1 MNTAG
6 NRAVDEIFSEALE
19 LADAEREAFIRQRC
33 AGDSELERKIAALLR
48 ASQAPDDDLALRFDT
63 AREHLWRSV
72 LGEKEEAGEDLSGQ
86 RINAWRLVK
95 RIARGGL
102 ATVYLAHREDG
113 AFEQTAAF
121 KVLRRGLDTD
131 DLVARFRAERQMLS
145 SLDHPSIAG
154 ILDGGALEDGRPYL
168 VLEYV
173 DGRPIT
179 EYCKSKNVDTRECVG
194 LLIQVLRALHH
205 AHKHLIVHRDIKP
218 SNILVSADGHVSLL
232 DFGIAKLLDP
242 AAMPGAS
249 TLTRTGVS
257 LLTPGYGSPEQH
269 AGKPVTTAS
278 DIHQV
283 GQVMYELLTGVRPFD
298 GPREATDAGQVHP
311 SRALRG
317 KPLYNKVRGD
327 LDAIAGK
334 AMHPDPAR
342 RYASADEMVADLERY
357 LDGRPVQA
365 RPDTV
370 RYRLVKLGKRRPW
383 LFPALALA
391 IMAVVVYIATLTQYT
406 QQLQVEQRRAEAAQS
421 FMVDLLRS
429 ADPFAPADPD
439 RGRDITVV
447 EALDI
452 GVQRLETDLHDDPE
466 LRASLLVSIASVYAS
481 LDQHEESIELREE
494 ALSLERVLYGEPSS
508 EVLDSLQA
516 LAILYRAI
524 NDYERAIVYDDEQLA
539 MARRLYPEEHPAVGA
554 AQASAAEMEEALG
567 NTAAAIKL
575 NEDGIQKM
583 RAAPAEYAKQL
594 INALVALARLQ
605 DRDSHEVAM
614 ASLAEAR
621 RMAME
626 LHGADSLSMALL
638 HAQTAT
644 TLSVFGEYE
653 ASVKEFRAAI
663 DIYESKVGRDHG
675 TTITALNNLG
685 YLYLH
690 TGQLE
695 RAELLFG
702 DLVERSVQNY
712 GSENRVVANAY
723 QNLAG
728 TIGRQGRFAEAIPLH
743 RKAFDIYK
751 SVLSGDHFMQA
762 YPLLSIAYAELQL
775 GDYAEAENT
784 ARQAHALLEAT
795 VPGTYPSGV
804 AECLVGLALESQ
816 GRAEEGAAMIRQSH
830 SILAVSA
837 VYEPYGSACRVPD
850 PGS

>member
-6 NRAVDEIFSEALE
+6 KRSIDEIFSEALE
-19 LADAEREAFIRQRC
+19 LADEERAQFVRQRC
-33 AGDSELERKIAALLR
+33 AGDTELERKIVSLLR
-48 ASQAPDDDLALRFDT
+48 AAQTPDDDLAQRFDT
-63 AREHLWRSV
+63 ARERLWRSV

-95 RIARGGL
+95 RLARGGL

-168 VLEYV
+168 VLEYI

-179 EYCKSKNVDTRECVG
+179 EYCKSRNVDTRECAG

-218 SNILVSADGHVSLL
+218 TNILVSPEGHVSLL

-269 AGKPVTTAS
+269 TGQPVTTAS

-283 GQVMYELLTGVRPFD
+283 GQVLYELLTGERPFD
-298 GPREATDAGQVHP
+298 GPSKPTDAGQVLP
-311 SRALRG
+311 SQALRG
-317 KPLYNKVRGD
+317 KPRYNKVRGD
-327 LDAIAGK
+327 LDAIVGK

-357 LDGRPVQA
+357 LDGRPVLA
-365 RPDTV
+365 RPDTL
-370 RYRLVKLGKRRPW
+370 RYRLGKLGKRRPW
-383 LFPALALA
+383 LFPALAIA
-391 IMAVVVYIATLTQYT
+391 MIVVVVYIATLTQYT
-406 QQLQVEQRRAEAAQS
+406 QQLQIEQRRAEAAQS

-439 RGRDITVV
+439 RGRHITVV

-452 GVQRLETDLHDDPE
+452 GVQRLDTDLHDDPE
-466 LRASLLVSIASVYAS
+466 LRATLLVSIASVYAS
-481 LDQHEESIELREE
+481 LDQHEKSIELREE
-494 ALSLERVLYGEPSS
+494 ALSLERGLSEEPSS
-508 EVLDSLQA
+508 EILGSLQA
-516 LAILYRAI
+516 LAELYRVI
-524 NDYERAIVYDDEQLA
+524 NDYERAIEYNDEQLA
-539 MARRLYPEEHPAVGA
+539 FARRLYPEEHPAVGV
-554 AQASAAEMEEALG
+554 AQASAAEMEVALG
-567 NTAAAIKL
+567 DEAAGKKL
-575 NEDGIQKM
+575 YEDGIEKM
-583 RAAPAEYAKQL
+583 RAAPAEYARPL
-594 INALVALARLQ
+594 INALVELARMQ
-605 DRDSHEVAM
+605 TGDSHTDAM
-614 ASLAEAR
+614 ESLAEAR
-621 RMAME
+621 RMATE
-626 LHGADSLSMALL
+626 LHGADSLSMALV

-644 TLSVFGEYE
+644 AFSVFGDYE
-653 ASVKEFRAAI
+653 AAVKEFRASI
-663 DIYESKVGRDHG
+663 DIYESKVGRDHSA
-675 TTITALNNLG
+675 TLSALNNLG
-685 YLYLH
+685 YLYMQA
-690 TGQLE
+690 GQLD

-702 DLVERSVQNY
+702 DLVERSERKF
-712 GSENRVVANAY
+712 GSENREAANAY

-728 TIGRQGRFAEAIPLH
+728 TFGRQGRFAEAIPLH
-743 RKAFDIYK
+743 RKAFEIYK
-751 SVLSGDHFMQA
+751 SVLLGDHYMQA
-762 YPLLSIAYAELQL
+762 YPLISIAYGELQL
-775 GDYAEAENT
+775 GDHAAAEST

-795 VPGTYPSGV
+795 VPGTYPAGV
-804 AECLVGLALESQ
+804 AQCLVGLALESQ

-830 SILAVSA
+830 SILVVSA
-837 VYEPYGSACRVPD
+837 VYEPYGSACRVPV